1 LWFTPL
7 EFPTLD
13 LVCRLLLTKIPNEYP
28 RTLTELNGVGENTEF
43 DFVARGQLEGG
54 DKQKTGRFIVAGIL
68 SFVSFPCSA
77 LFVIV
82 LGLSLSP
89 DPQVFK
95 PAL

>member
-1 LWFTPL
+1 VAVLWNQPL
-7 EFPTLD
+7 QLCSFW
-13 LVCRLLLTKIPNEYP
+13 RS
-28 RTLTELNGVGENTEF
+28 TELNGVGENTEF

-95 PAL
+95 LDNHV